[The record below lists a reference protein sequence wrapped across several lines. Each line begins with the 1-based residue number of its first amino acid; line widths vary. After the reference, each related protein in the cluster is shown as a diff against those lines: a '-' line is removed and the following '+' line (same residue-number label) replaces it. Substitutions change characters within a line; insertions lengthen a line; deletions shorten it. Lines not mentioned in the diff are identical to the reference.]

1 MSYSYKSINLNQIYV
16 NDGSNE
22 TAFSY
27 SGLPS
32 NKGSLSNYTG
42 MQPLSFGFNY
52 QGTPINT
59 SYTANSDTFYSS
71 QTVSIPSGC
80 KSFRYFSIAG
90 GGGGGGNGG
99 DAKATNNDDTN
110 IKITGNGGA
119 GGEGGYAVYVGGL
132 INSSI
137 IGNYT
142 QFSVE
147 VGNGGTAGTDGA
159 SKSTSGYTSGPSNT
173 TTGDD
178 GNDGLAG
185 NASYIYFEPNASFGF
200 SPAGNGGN
208 GGTGAKADFDGPN
221 GKVSSY
227 DGTDGNIG
235 TLTSSTYSYYQNIYP
250 NLGNQGNPGAAGAAG
265 MGGAIQIIWLFD

>member
-32 NKGSLSNYTG
+32 NKGTLSNYTG

-52 QGTPINT
+52 QGAPINT
-59 SYTANSDTFYSS
+59 NYTANSDTFYSS
-71 QTVSIPSGC
+71 QTVSLPSGC

-90 GGGGGGNGG
+90 GGGGGGKGG

-119 GGEGGYAVYVGGL
+119 GGEGGYGTYVAGL
-132 INSSI
+132 INSNI

-147 VGNGGTAGTDGA
+147 VGNGGAAGTDGA
-159 SKSTSGYTSGPSNT
+159 SKSTSGYNAGPSNE
-173 TTGDD
+173 TTGDN
-178 GNDGLAG
+178 GTDGLPG
-185 NASYIYFEPNASFGF
+185 NASYIYFEPNTSYALS
-200 SPAGNGGN
+200 SPGNGGN
-208 GGTGAKADFDGPN
+208 GGTGAKADFDGPTGQVFSYN
-221 GKVSSY
+221 GPAGSAGSPTTSSY
-227 DGTDGNIG
+227 NF
-235 TLTSSTYSYYQNIYP
+235 YQNDYP
-250 NLGNQGNPGAAGAAG
+250 ILGNQGYPGSAGVAGKAGAV
-265 MGGAIQIIWLFD
+265 QIIWLFD